1 VTQLSPD
8 LAERYGAPSRSRRP
22 LLVAVVA
29 VLAVAGGAWLVW
41 VVAFHSRPEVS
52 SQLVAYDV
60 QGQHAATATWTVVRR
75 SADVAASCRL
85 QALSADHAVVGERTV
100 VVASGPTSARF
111 TTTVRTE
118 RRAGSVQLV
127 GCTTKDRPAP
137 R

>member
-1 VTQLSPD
+1 VTQLSPH
-8 LAERYGAPSRSRRP
+8 LAERYGAPARSRRP

-29 VLAVAGGAWLVW
+29 VLAVAGLAWLTW
-41 VVAFHSRPEVS
+41 VMVFHSRPEVT

-60 QGQHAATATWTVVRR
+60 RGQHSATATWTVVRR
-75 SADVAASCRL
+75 NSDVRASCRL
-85 QALSADHAVVGERTV
+85 QALSDDHSVVGERTV
-100 VVASGPTSARF
+100 AVDSGPARARI

-137 R
+137 Q

>member
-22 LLVAVVA
+22 LLVAVAA

-75 SADVAASCRL
+75 SADVSATCRL
-85 QALSADHAVVGERTV
+85 LALSADHAVVGERTV
-100 VVASGPTSARF
+100 VVASGPATARF